1 MMDAERRG
9 TKLCVIV
16 PSYRR
21 RDSLRRCLEG
31 ILANTRPP
39 DELIAVVRD
48 TDAESQYE
56 VDKVAITD
64 GRGLLRRVHVHEA
77 GQVAAINVGIAS
89 STGDVLCFTDD
100 DTVPGPRWLE
110 RLEQAYEDPQVAGV
124 GGRDRIVGL
133 PEEGPASVVGRVTWY
148 GKVVGNHHLGSK
160 GIVRVDHL
168 KGANM
173 SFRREALPPLDPN
186 LFHAASMLNDTD
198 ASLGARRH
206 GLLLYDPEALVD
218 HYGLERGA
226 GVPRDV
232 NTPEVAEADSHNWVY
247 CMLKHL
253 PTWSKPAFLAYAL
266 LVGQGARLG
275 LVKWLGALPSRP
287 ASATRQF
294 GAATRGKL
302 RGVRTYLA
310 RRRRPKSSGPEA
322 TDAA

>member
-1 MMDAERRG
+1 MMGGERRVV
-9 TKLCVIV
+9 KLSVIV

-21 RDSLRRCLEG
+21 PDSLRRCLEG

-56 VDKVAITD
+56 ADKVAITD

-77 GQVAAINVGIAS
+77 GQVAAINMGIAS
-89 STGDVLCFTDD
+89 ATGDVLCFTDD

-110 RLEQAYEDPQVAGV
+110 RLAKAYDDPQVAGV
-124 GGRDRIVGL
+124 GGPDRIVGL
-133 PEEGPASVVGRVTWY
+133 AETGPASVVGRVTWY
-148 GKVVGNHHLGSK
+148 GRVVGNHHVGSQ

-173 SFRREALPPLDPN
+173 SFRREALPPFDPN

-206 GLLLYDPEALVD
+206 GILLYDPEAVVD

-226 GVPRDV
+226 GVPREV

-266 LVGQGARLG
+266 FVGQGARFG
-275 LVKWLGALPSRP
+275 LVKWLGALPGRP

-294 GAATRGKL
+294 AASTRGKL

-310 RRRRPKSSGPEA
+310 RRRRREPARPEGI
-322 TDAA
+322 DAA